1 MPENGCGLLPHWG
14 WDMEDWKEILKDA
27 DEDYLI
33 GIANKGIVKR
43 AYKDKEEGNYEVLS
57 SGDSE
62 GEATV
67 RVGAE
72 SVKIK
77 SPLGESVCSCP
88 SRTICRHVVLGIL
101 ALKERMEEEPG
112 AGAEL
117 LEGGPAEEGPK
128 PGTEQPAGEGNGAKD
143 GQPVDKQ
150 GLGQKVREEI
160 AAYPLSSIRRIM
172 GERQLQAAINQIKSK
187 QFGNITYS
195 STVTVELPWMGQKV
209 KLLSPLEYSSC
220 NCHKKEFCVHKAC
233 AVLWCKLEAGQLTV
247 EELEKE
253 AYKKP
258 ESDWKQIKDTAKQME
273 TFLEELLNIGLAR
286 FSPDAL
292 EHMER
297 LAIVSHN
304 ARLAKF
310 EGYWR
315 ALKDSYD
322 SYLKRKASFR
332 LSKLAEQ
339 TAKLYSRAKL
349 LLEAEESGEI
359 DGLSGEFRA
368 EYAPA
373 GDLELTGIAMEHFE
387 SQAGYEGE
395 TIYFLERNTKEWYTF
410 TSAMPVFYEKSGR
423 RRRGGKAGAPWGLAL
438 SMEELAKARI
448 ALTGAKSDGRR
459 RLSSSQDT
467 KGELIAGAGK
477 GPRLYTED
485 LGGWYYRDFDRLYE
499 ERINRK
505 NISWLEEKEEEG
517 MDLVF
522 LRPAS
527 LKRACFSETEQK
539 LFMHLYDRESRE
551 VIVEV
556 AYSQKEAWG
565 IRYLER
571 IEEHNPPCFFGK
583 IYLKNGKIRMYPI
596 AVLEKGELAEEE
608 GAEER
613 EENRLNKGKPFDGE
627 SWPNGEKR
635 FLEGKSE
642 GSKPGNEEKE
652 KALETLLQDAA
663 DLLEEL
669 YQSGF
674 HTVHDSTLQ
683 ALGETEKLAGQ
694 YGMEY
699 LSDKIK
705 NLEKAL
711 SMRRHQLNA
720 NAMPDNLVEI
730 YAGLI
735 EYLYLC
741 RTKITLDIGRN
752 YYSRGQRE
760 SHINRK
766 GASCHDE
773 SKRFM
778 EQ

>member
-1 MPENGCGLLPHWG
+1 
-14 WDMEDWKEILKDA
+14 MEDWKEILKDA

-72 SVKIK
+72 TVKIK

-101 ALKERMEEEPG
+101 ALKERMEEEP
-112 AGAEL
+112 AA
-117 LEGGPAEEGPK
+117 GPK
-128 PGTEQPAGEGNGAKD
+128 PGTEQPSGEGNGTKD
-143 GQPVDKQ
+143 GQPADKQ
-150 GLGQKVREEI
+150 GLGQKVRDEI
-160 AAYPLSSIRRIM
+160 AAYSLSSIRRIM
-172 GERQLQAAINQIKSK
+172 GERQFQAAISQIKSK
-187 QFGNITYS
+187 QLGNITYS

-209 KLLSPLEYSSC
+209 KLLFPLEYSSC
-220 NCHKKEFCVHKAC
+220 SCHKKEFCVHKAC

-253 AYKKP
+253 AHKKP

-286 FSPDAL
+286 VSPDAL
-292 EHMER
+292 DYMER

-304 ARLAKF
+304 AGLAKF

-339 TAKLYSRAKL
+339 TAKIYSRAKL

-359 DGLSGEFRA
+359 DGLAGEFRA

-395 TIYFLERNTKEWYTF
+395 TIYFLERNTKEWYTY
-410 TSAMPVFYEKSGR
+410 TSSMPVFYEKSVR

-539 LFMHLYDRESRE
+539 LYMHLYDKENRE

-613 EENRLNKGKPFDGE
+613 EENGAKT
-627 SWPNGEKR
+627 
-635 FLEGKSE
+635 FLEEKTE
-642 GSKPGNEEKE
+642 DSKPENDGKE

-720 NAMPDNLVEI
+720 NAMPDNLAEI

-741 RTKITLDIGRN
+741 RAKITLDIGRK

>member
-67 RVGAE
+67 RAGAE
-72 SVKIK
+72 TVRIK

-101 ALKERMEEEPG
+101 ALKERMEEQPA
-112 AGAEL
+112 AGS
-117 LEGGPAEEGPK
+117 K
-128 PGTEQPAGEGNGAKD
+128 PGTEQPSGEGNGTKA
-143 GQPVDKQ
+143 GQPAGKP

-160 AAYPLSSIRRIM
+160 AAYPLLSIRKVM
-172 GERQLQAAINQIKSK
+172 GERQLQAAISQIKSK

-195 STVTVELPWMGQKV
+195 STVTVDLPWMGQKV

-220 NCHKKEFCVHKAC
+220 SCHKKEFCVHKAC

-253 AYKKP
+253 GHKKP

-286 FSPDAL
+286 VSPDAL

-339 TAKLYSRAKL
+339 TARLYSRAKL

-359 DGLSGEFRA
+359 EGLSGEFRA

-395 TIYFLERNTKEWYTF
+395 TIYFLERNTKEWYTY

-448 ALTGAKSDGRR
+448 ALAGAKSDGRR

-505 NISWLEEKEEEG
+505 NISWLEEKEEES

-539 LFMHLYDRESRE
+539 LYMHLYDKENRE

-608 GAEER
+608 EEQEEDSLKKGKLFH
-613 EENRLNKGKPFDGE
+613 EENWLNGAKP
-627 SWPNGEKR
+627 
-635 FLEGKSE
+635 FLEGKSVTPE
-642 GSKPGNEEKE
+642 PENGGKE

-699 LSDKIK
+699 LSAKMK
-705 NLEKAL
+705 NLGKAL
-711 SMRRHQLNA
+711 SMRRHQLNTD
-720 NAMPDNLVEI
+720 AMPDGLAEI

-741 RTKITLDIGRN
+741 RTKITLDIGRK

-773 SKRFM
+773 PKRFM

>member
-1 MPENGCGLLPHWG
+1 
-14 WDMEDWKEILKDA
+14 MEDWKEILKDA

-72 SVKIK
+72 TVKIK

-101 ALKERMEEEPG
+101 ALKERMEEEP
-112 AGAEL
+112 AA
-117 LEGGPAEEGPK
+117 GPK
-128 PGTEQPAGEGNGAKD
+128 PGTEQPSGEGNGTKA
-143 GQPVDKQ
+143 GQPADKQ
-150 GLGQKVREEI
+150 GLGQKVRDEI
-160 AAYPLSSIRRIM
+160 AAYSLSSIRRIM
-172 GERQLQAAINQIKSK
+172 GERQLQAAISQIKSK
-187 QFGNITYS
+187 QLGNITYS

-209 KLLSPLEYSSC
+209 KLLFPLEYSSC
-220 NCHKKEFCVHKAC
+220 SCHKKEFCVHKAC

-253 AYKKP
+253 AHKKP

-286 FSPDAL
+286 VSPDAL
-292 EHMER
+292 DYMER

-304 ARLAKF
+304 AGLAKF

-322 SYLKRKASFR
+322 SYMKRKASFR

-395 TIYFLERNTKEWYTF
+395 TIYFLERNTKEWYTY
-410 TSAMPVFYEKSGR
+410 TSAMPVFYEKSVR

-505 NISWLEEKEEEG
+505 NISWLEEKEGEG

-539 LFMHLYDRESRE
+539 LYMHLYDKENRE

-683 ALGETEKLAGQ
+683 ALDETEKLAGQ

-720 NAMPDNLVEI
+720 NAMPDNLAEI